1 LSKKKNQ
8 WALPAFATFCGALG
22 VPGCVFVA
30 LEPSFWRLRDCV
42 WALWATFKQ
51 FVCVHFQKKI
61 ANGWPLLPG
70 LSSASLGRSK
80 SLLWLARPRWG
91 ARNGRSSLLGFAGA
105 SEIAAQACSVGLA
118 GALDSAAQAHS
129 DGETCEKLFENA
141 VLGSR
146 LALNTWLC
154 SSMLRAWICSGPR

>member
-1 LSKKKNQ
+1 MAARARSGARNGRSSRLGL
-8 WALPAFATFCGALG
+8 AGALEMAARARS
-22 VPGCVFVA
+22 A
-30 LEPSFWRLRDCV
+30 L
-42 WALWATFKQ
+42 
-51 FVCVHFQKKI
+51 
-61 ANGWPLLPG
+61 
-70 LSSASLGRSK
+70 LGRSK
-80 SLLWLARPRWG
+80 WPLEPARLCWGARQRCSGLLGFAGAFKFSARTRSASKG

-118 GALDSAAQAHS
+118 GALDNAAQAHS